1 MILGTGVDVI
11 EVARVQRAAEK
22 EAFLRRVFTAGERAF
37 FAQRNN
43 SPHTMAGTFAAK
55 EAVSKALGT
64 GFSEGL
70 GLQDIEIC
78 HLESGA
84 PYASLTGAAKARLE
98 SMGGTRVH
106 VSISHI
112 KTVAVAQAVIEDG

>member
-11 EVARVQRAAEK
+11 EVERVQRAAAK
-22 EAFLRRVFTAGERAF
+22 EAFLSRVFTAGERAF
-37 FAQRNN
+37 FAERNN
-43 SPHTMAGTFAAK
+43 SPQTMAGTFAAK

-84 PYASLTGAAKARLE
+84 PYAALTGAAKARLE